1 MGLVKAKARVIGA
14 DGLTDSRRRARI
26 AVVLVAA
33 VLVAA
38 EQSGRAAETGSPR
51 HVLSS
56 GAVRVTVEPRRFG
69 MRIELDGI
77 PFSRGSELVVTTPP
91 WTPHFYVG
99 PTLEAVA
106 GARLETTADG
116 TRLRIEHRGEDAFVG
131 EETLVLSADGR
142 TLEQTF
148 EGRFLRDGEALI
160 QWRMAAIDAA
170 LLSGRTYTASSSAT
184 ASGKRQRVPVSPQ
197 PEGSEK
203 ATLAKGFRSLR
214 IDSRIGPIEIEV
226 ESPQPLVFND
236 ARASKWVS
244 PDEAYFW
251 FGELGTRVGRD
262 HPVRYRVTY
271 RFPALEAEAAPA
283 LRATARAGVMRV
295 GEAQTTQWP
304 DAPRLVPRPKEV
316 TWREGEAVIPDLSQL
331 QIEAPDGH
339 VAADALRAS
348 WRERAAASAAAPRD
362 VPAPAPRV
370 RLLLD
375 AAAAGGRAEGYAL
388 DVSPAAIVA
397 RAADEAGLLHAV
409 RSLRQ
414 MTRVAGDGT
423 LRVRCGQVV
432 DWPSLR
438 FRGVHLFTGGRGPEL
453 HLRLVRD
460 VLGALKMN
468 HLVLE
473 CEYIRWDSHPEI
485 HHPRYGMPKDDVR
498 GILEA
503 CRRERIEVTPL
514 INTLG
519 HCQWIFETGHHAD
532 LAEDPQAK
540 FAYCVTNPA
549 TYDFIFPI
557 FEEALALFRPRFV
570 HIGHD
575 EFADRGRVPYRP
587 ESRKFTIE
595 ELLMKDTLKLH
606 GWLKERGV
614 RVMMWGDMLLAKGEA
629 PDACN
634 AKSVESAHRLR
645 EQLPDD
651 VLITDWHYAGV
662 PAREFTSLRT
672 FAEAGHEVVAATWN
686 RPVNIV
692 EFARAAFDAGILGLL
707 QTTWAGYSLD
717 EASFA
722 SELHQYAAYVL
733 AADAAWNAD
742 RPPPADVAEPSWR
755 FLDLMGLSTLKAGNA
770 PGWLAELGDAFNV
783 ARAAS
788 DARGWFGFGPGSD
801 LSALPAGD
809 VWLGGVRFR
818 VAEGRK
824 PSVIALH
831 GKLAGDLKLPSEV
844 SIELSGASCTR
855 LLILQATNFRGAAGA
870 KVGDYEL
877 ELEDGSKRSIE
888 LRYGRNI
895 VAYDDL
901 TAVPDAPVVWH
912 GRTSS
917 GARVALRVLVW
928 TLDEGSRPIRRLTL
942 RSANAGP
949 SVLVFAVTGLGDD
962 EVMEAGEVVPSP
974 ELKRPMHR
982 RRLN

>member
-1 MGLVKAKARVIGA
+1 MKSGRSGARVIGNG
-14 DGLTDSRRRARI
+14 DSTDRCSRSQI
-26 AVVLVAA
+26 AA
-33 VLVAA
+33 VLAVVIAMV
-38 EQSGRAAETGSPR
+38 QPGRAAEPASPR
-51 HVLSS
+51 HELSG

-99 PTLEAVA
+99 PTSEAVA
-106 GARLETTADG
+106 GARLEPTTGG

-131 EETLVLSADGR
+131 NETLTLSSDGR
-142 TLEQTF
+142 TLEQDF

-170 LLSGRTYTASSSAT
+170 LVSGRTYTASGSTKAG
-184 ASGKRQRVPVSPQ
+184 GKRERVPVSPQ
-197 PEGSEK
+197 QEGSDK
-203 ATLAKGFRSLR
+203 ATLAKGFSSLR
-214 IDSRIGPIEIEV
+214 IESRIGPIQIEV

-236 ARASKWVS
+236 ARASKWVN

-251 FGELGTRVGRD
+251 FGDLGTRIRRD
-262 HPVRYRVTY
+262 RPVRYRVTY
-271 RFPALEAEAAPA
+271 RFPSLEMGGAEAR
-283 LRATARAGVMRV
+283 RATARAGVVRV
-295 GEAQTTQWP
+295 GAAQTTEWLGP
-304 DAPRLVPRPKEV
+304 PRLVPRPKEV
-316 TWREGEAVIPDLSQL
+316 TWREEEAVISDLSTL
-331 QIEAPDGH
+331 KIEGPDADA
-339 VAADALRAS
+339 AADALRAG
-348 WRERAAASAAAPRD
+348 WRERMPAAVEAPRD
-362 VPAPAPRV
+362 VPVPLSRV
-370 RLLLD
+370 RLLRD
-375 AAAAGGRAEGYAL
+375 AEAAGGRAEGYAL
-388 DVSPAAIVA
+388 DVSPTAIVA
-397 RAADEAGLLHAV
+397 RAVDEAGLLHAV
-409 RSLRQ
+409 RTLRQ
-414 MTRVAGDGT
+414 MTRVASDGT

-453 HLRLVRD
+453 HLRLVRN

-468 HLVLE
+468 QLVLE

-485 HHPRYGMPKDDVR
+485 HHPRYGMPKGDVR
-498 GILEA
+498 RILKA
-503 CRRERIEVTPL
+503 CRQERIEVTPL

-519 HCQWIFETGHHAD
+519 HCQWIFETGHHEE

-549 TYDFIFPI
+549 TYEFIFPI
-557 FEEALALFRPRFV
+557 FEEALELFRPRFL

-595 ELLMKDTLKLH
+595 ELLMRDTLKLH

-634 AKSVESAHRLR
+634 ARSVESARRLR

-651 VLITDWHYAGV
+651 VLITDWHYAGA

-686 RPVNIV
+686 RPMNIV
-692 EFARAAFDAGILGLL
+692 EFARAAFDAGALGLL

-717 EASFA
+717 DESFA
-722 SELHQYAAYVL
+722 NELHQYAAYVL

-742 RPPPADVAEPSWR
+742 RPPPADVADPSWR
-755 FLDLMGLSTLKAGNA
+755 FLDLMGLSSLKAGNA
-770 PGWLAELGDAFNV
+770 PGWMAELGDAFNLT
-783 ARAAS
+783 RAAS
-788 DARGWFGFGPGSD
+788 DARGWFGFGPAGD

-809 VWLGGVRFR
+809 LWLGGVRFR
-818 VAEGRK
+818 VAEGRQS
-824 PSVIALH
+824 SVIALH
-831 GKLAGDLKLPSEV
+831 GKLAGDLRLPGEV
-844 SIELSGASCTR
+844 AVDLNGASCTK
-855 LLILQATNFRGAAGA
+855 LVILQATNFRGAAAA

-901 TAVPDAPVVWH
+901 TAVPDAPVVWQ
-912 GRTSS
+912 GRTTS
-917 GARVALRVLVW
+917 GARVALRALVW
-928 TLDEGSRPIRRLTL
+928 TVDEHSRSIQRLTM
-942 RSANAGP
+942 RSSGAGP
-949 SVLVFAVTGLGDD
+949 SVLVFAITGLSED
-962 EVMEAGEVVPSP
+962 EASEAGEVAEPP
-974 ELKRPMHR
+974 ALKRPLNR
-982 RRLN
+982 PRLN